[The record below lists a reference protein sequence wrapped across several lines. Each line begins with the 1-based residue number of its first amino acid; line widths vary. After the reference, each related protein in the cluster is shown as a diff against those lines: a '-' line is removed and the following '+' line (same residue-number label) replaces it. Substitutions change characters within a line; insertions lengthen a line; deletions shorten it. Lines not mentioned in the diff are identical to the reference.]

1 MQSGVL
7 KALITIA
14 AYFLAQSSPGS
25 APSPPSGTNRTISRR
40 AVVAYYSEYYPGERR
55 PYEALRA
62 QAGCLT
68 AIAPFAYYLDGE
80 GNISGSHPEKAIAA
94 AKAGGVKV
102 LALLHNFSR
111 GRGFETQTAHRL
123 LSNPAARG
131 RAVGKILALVRS
143 KGYDGINLDLENVP
157 AWDRANYTAFVRELA
172 SALRPLGYLVT
183 ASVPAKV
190 RDERN
195 SPWSGAFDYAAL
207 APWLDQVML
216 MTYDEYTPSGKP
228 GPVASLPWVEQ
239 VVRYAKSLIPGR
251 KILIGL
257 AGYGYE
263 WVDGRTGGAKAREF
277 PEIQALVD
285 RLGLTPRWDS
295 ARKVPYLVY
304 RADGTRKVLWYENS
318 WSAAYKLEL
327 VERYDLGG
335 VALWRLGAED
345 PRLWSVIRAKFG
357 LA

>member
-1 MQSGVL
+1 MEPGLL
-7 KALITIA
+7 KTLIAVA
-14 AYFLAQSSPGS
+14 AFFLARTGPSTPSASSP
-25 APSPPSGTNRTISRR
+25 APRPAARR

-55 PYEALRA
+55 PYETLCA
-62 QAGCLT
+62 QAKRLT

-80 GNISGSHPEKAIAA
+80 GRVSGSHPEKAVAA
-94 AKAGGVKV
+94 AKANGLEV

-111 GRGFETQTAHRL
+111 GRGFDPQVAHRL
-123 LSNPAARG
+123 LSNPTARG
-131 RAVGKILALVRS
+131 RAVREILSLVRN

-157 AWDRANYTAFVRELA
+157 PADRANYTAFVRELA
-172 SALRPLGYLVT
+172 MALRPLGYLVT
-183 ASVPAKV
+183 ASVPAKL
-190 RDERN
+190 RDN
-195 SPWSGAFDYAAL
+195 PADSWAGAFDYAAL

-216 MTYDEYTPSGKP
+216 MTYDEYAPSGKP
-228 GPVASLPWVEQ
+228 GPVASLPWVEK
-239 VVRYAKSLIPGR
+239 VIRYAITVIPPR

-263 WVDGRTGGAKAREF
+263 WVEDRPGGKAREF
-277 PEIQALVD
+277 PAIQAVVD
-285 RLGLTPRWDS
+285 RLGLTPRWDT

-304 RADGTRKVLWYENS
+304 REAGVKKVIWYENS

-345 PRLWSVIRAKFG
+345 PRLWSVIQAKFG